1 MMKNRIKELRKQKHL
16 TLKQLGS
23 ELNMLDSTLS
33 QYENQ
38 KRKPKDEIWEKIA
51 KYFGVTVP
59 YLQGFDADGK
69 EKPCDYCDF
78 SKTDRAAY
86 PLYERSGKFVGFV
99 YLNNDR
105 TITVDLM
112 RLGNAKTKDQ
122 VNGCPNCRR
131 DLRNEEK

>member
-1 MMKNRIKELRKQKHL
+1 MKNRIKELRHRKHL
-16 TLKQLGS
+16 TQKELGQKVKLAVSTISGYEIGSRNPDDETWNKLAKALKV
-23 ELNMLDSTLS
+23 
-33 QYENQ
+33 
-38 KRKPKDEIWEKIA
+38 A
-51 KYFGVTVP
+51 VP
-59 YLQGFDADGK
+59 YLQGFDAGGK
-69 EKPCDYCDF
+69 EEPCNYCDF